1 MNAGVTRLGDWL
13 MVPLL
18 TLAALCAAYM
28 LACPSEL
35 APVMLGVGV
44 AHCMDTCQAEHS
56 LCYRWCVL
64 PAGPGVHPSRPTLP
78 CNPALPTPDGA
89 GAAWCRC
96 RCGPDEA
103 RRQRRLRWQAFSA
116 TAGYSSGALCGGAV
130 YELGGFRACAALQL
144 GLCCS
149 LATLLALL
157 PTTHESWSAWL
168 LGRQGRRGLGSR
180 GRGKGKGSTRQGVG
194 GGAGAAEAA
203 GAEAEEEAE
212 EEAAAGRAGS
222 GPAGGGERGQHADG
236 DGNAGERSQPP
247 QRSTGDIDDND
258 GTAPSS
264 VAGSSGLGGLLG
276 QGPVLVILLCDGLN
290 IFACERRPH
299 SGSL

>member
-1 MNAGVTRLGDWL
+1 MSVSLKPAGLYFPATRRCLARVIEPPPRL
-13 MVPLL
+13 MVP
-18 TLAALCAAYM
+18 
-28 LACPSEL
+28 
-35 APVMLGVGV
+35 V
-44 AHCMDTCQAEHS
+44 
-56 LCYRWCVL
+56 
-64 PAGPGVHPSRPTLP
+64 
-78 CNPALPTPDGA
+78 
-89 GAAWCRC
+89 

-149 LATLLALL
+149 LAALLALL

-168 LGRQGRRGLGSR
+168 QGRRGLGGR
-180 GRGKGKGSTRQGVG
+180 GKGKGKGSTRQGVRG
-194 GGAGAAEAA
+194 SAGAAEAA
-203 GAEAEEEAE
+203 AQEAV
-212 EEAAAGRAGS
+212 AGGRGGS
-222 GPAGGGERGQHADG
+222 GGPGGGERGQDG

-247 QRSTGDIDDND
+247 QRSTTDRDKD
-258 GTAPSS
+258 GTAPPSS
-264 VAGSSGLGGLLG
+264 ALQGSSGLGGLGGLLG